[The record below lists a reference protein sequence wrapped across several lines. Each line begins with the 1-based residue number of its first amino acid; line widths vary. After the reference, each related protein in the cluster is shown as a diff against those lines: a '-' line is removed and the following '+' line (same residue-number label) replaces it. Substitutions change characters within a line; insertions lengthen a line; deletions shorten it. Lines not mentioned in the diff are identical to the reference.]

1 MGKINCRGH
10 ENRIELCNHY
20 IIKPEFRI
28 KMLKGIVVSDAGG
41 RITDELYIF
50 SAYDKQT
57 GEFYDKITCGEP
69 TAKDFL
75 LITGDKKPELFNML
89 KAQKKNLEAKN
100 PQTIEKTNQ
109 SKKKT
114 ARNVQVD
121 TDILNWHP
129 VNRALYEALMVL
141 IVVWNDTSGD
151 SLLFRELKKCTKYP
165 DKYPY
170 SDRLMRLNTML
181 SKDRR
186 KTLANILESL
196 KKSGNDLKDFDLE
209 LLHEAVEKTGVKSNI
224 K

>member
-10 ENRIELCNHY
+10 ENRITLCEQY
-20 IIKPEFRI
+20 TIKPEFRV
-28 KMLKGIVVSDAGG
+28 KMLKGIVISDAGG

-50 SAYDKQT
+50 SAYDKKT

-75 LITGDKKPELFNML
+75 LITGEKKPELFNML
-89 KAQKKNLEAKN
+89 KTTKKESEAKERKE
-100 PQTIEKTNQ
+100 P
-109 SKKKT
+109 KKPSALKKDA
-114 ARNVQVD
+114 ARSVQVETLD
-121 TDILNWHP
+121 WHP
-129 VNRALYEALMVL
+129 VNRVLYEALMVL
-141 IVVWNDTSGD
+141 ILVWNDTSGD
-151 SLLFRELKKCTKYP
+151 SFRELKKCTKSP

-170 SDRLMRLNTML
+170 SDRLMRLNTLL
-181 SKDRR
+181 SKDYR

-196 KKSGNDLKDFDLE
+196 RKSGNDLKEFDLE